1 MLIAHSRADHHL
13 LHIQHHRNSC
23 QILFLFFFFNIHLF
37 TKNIVYV
44 QHHHLSSDVY
54 YLYVLS
60 NSTPELANNANSPPP
75 CSSIISLQYIQ
86 YHRIPFFWTNPIFIL
101 LFQYSPFHK
110 KGWFPCGVASLLKFY
125 FFIIF
130 NVFSSYS

>member
-54 YLYVLS
+54 LYVLS
-60 NSTPELANNANSPPP
+60 SSTPELANANSPPP
-75 CSSIISLQYIQ
+75 CSSIISLQNIQ
-86 YHRIPFFWTNPIFIL
+86 HHRIPFFGQIL
-101 LFQYSPFHK
+101 FSFFFFYIHLFKEKDSFH
-110 KGWFPCGVASLLKFY
+110 VAWQ
-125 FFIIF
+125 IW
-130 NVFSSYS
+130 

>member
-1 MLIAHSRADHHL
+1 MLIAHSRADHLL

-60 NSTPELANNANSPPP
+60 NCSTPELANNNANSPPP

-86 YHRIPFFWTNPIFIL
+86 HHRIPFFWTNTNSIIFIL
-101 LFQYSPFHK
+101 PTPLVQKLIDGFACYK
-110 KGWFPCGVASLLKFY
+110 R
-125 FFIIF
+125 
-130 NVFSSYS
+130 